1 MPAQKIASEVHKRNG
16 TYKKH
21 PERENKEE
29 PKVPRGV
36 PKPGKKL
43 TGNKVARAKHKELS
57 KIVLEI
63 GIESTID
70 ADVMDR
76 YCLAWAKMC
85 DAHDRIEEQGLILSK
100 IQGGIGGCE
109 VFYSNPANREYWS
122 ANSELNRLQAHFG
135 MGAGNR
141 SKLQAHVQEE
151 SDPFLEFMERQ
162 KNLTN

>member
-1 MPAQKIASEVHKRNG
+1 MGDVGSGWCGITGGGIGGCEVGGGSNDGRAAGGG
-16 TYKKH
+16 T
-21 PERENKEE
+21 
-29 PKVPRGV
+29 G
-36 PKPGKKL
+36 
-43 TGNKVARAKHKELS
+43 
-57 KIVLEI
+57 
-63 GIESTID
+63 
-70 ADVMDR
+70 
-76 YCLAWAKMC
+76 
-85 DAHDRIEEQGLILSK
+85 
-100 IQGGIGGCE
+100 GGIGGCE